1 MNDKLYILL
10 TKYKKQQKSPDFL
23 YSDKTTTLYQS
34 YFISYNIMLSTRS
47 TDSLSFRDPNVEA
60 IIDLEQQIKMLDSEI
75 APLREKTTKK
85 VAKIEKK
92 LKEINN
98 LIDSNLGS
106 KADMKDLRK
115 TKKELRNQRVQLWAK
130 LEILPALEE
139 QRDELDRELREY
151 RRRHGVLWHEASAE
165 MGRCNSLWR
174 TMNRVIRIIVNS
186 NLLEL
191 KRKPISRMSDTICGS
206 A

>member
-151 RRRHGVLWHEASAE
+151 RRRHGVL
-165 MGRCNSLWR
+165 
-174 TMNRVIRIIVNS
+174 
-186 NLLEL
+186 
-191 KRKPISRMSDTICGS
+191 
-206 A
+206 